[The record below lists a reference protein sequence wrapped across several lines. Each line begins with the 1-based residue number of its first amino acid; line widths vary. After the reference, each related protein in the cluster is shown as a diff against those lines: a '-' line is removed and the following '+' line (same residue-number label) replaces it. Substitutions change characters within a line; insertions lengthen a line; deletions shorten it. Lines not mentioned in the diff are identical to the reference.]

1 MLLCSYAPLEDEK
14 MYKLLQIHQIWLNK
28 NICLRTTDLLPEC
41 ERGLGLVM
49 VTGDTERLADT
60 VSGLSWPVLARM
72 DGCPN
77 LYTSG

>member
-1 MLLCSYAPLEDEK
+1 MKEI
-14 MYKLLQIHQIWLNK
+14 LQIHQKWLNT
-28 NICLRTTDLLPEC
+28 NICLLTTDLLPEC

-49 VTGDTERLADT
+49 VTGDTDRLADT